1 LPKEVRMQETKR
13 QKQVAGE
20 VQEVLNGIFQR
31 LGLTMIDGGMVSIS
45 SVKMT
50 PDLLEARVYIS
61 LFQVKD
67 RKAAMKKLDERHWEI
82 KRELAASIKHQVRR
96 IPLLQFYLDETLDQV
111 YKMEELFKQIKQENP
126 PLEEGGEDRK
136 DQTADGDNLNTDL

>member
-1 LPKEVRMQETKR
+1 MQQETKR

-45 SVKMT
+45 SVKVT

-67 RKAAMKKLDERHWEI
+67 RDAAMKKIEDRAWEI
-82 KRELAASIKHQVRR
+82 KRELASSIKHQVRR
-96 IPLLQFYLDETLDQV
+96 IPIMQYYLDETLDQV
-111 YKMEELFKQIKQENP
+111 YKMEELFRQININEK
-126 PLEEGGEDRK
+126 GETPSTE
-136 DQTADGDNLNTDL
+136 Q

>member
-1 LPKEVRMQETKR
+1 MTVTLPQICGMQQETKR

-45 SVKMT
+45 SVKVT

-67 RKAAMKKLDERHWEI
+67 REAAMKKIEDRAWEI
-82 KRELAASIKHQVRR
+82 KRELASSIKHQVRR
-96 IPLLQFYLDETLDQV
+96 IPIMQYYLDETLDQV
-111 YKMEELFKQIKQENP
+111 YKMEELFKQIKTTEK
-126 PLEEGGEDRK
+126 GETPSTE
-136 DQTADGDNLNTDL
+136 Q

>member
-1 LPKEVRMQETKR
+1 MQQETKR

-20 VQEVLNGIFQR
+20 VQEVLNEAFQK

-67 RKAAMKKLDERHWEI
+67 REAAMKKLEDRAWEI

-96 IPLLQFYLDETLDQV
+96 IPILQFHLDETLDQV
-111 YKMEELFKQIKQENP
+111 YKMEELFKKIHEDGA
-126 PLEEGGEDRK
+126 GG
-136 DQTADGDNLNTDL
+136 TANNQKSDA